1 MRQGPWEQTS
11 GPKFRG
17 FRGPWTKKKNTT
29 AHYHEK
35 YEILLIEKIVG
46 RSLSDEIRSLTT
58 RRMYF
63 ENINLAAAASDH

>member
-17 FRGPWTKKKNTT
+17 FRGPWTKTKNTT
-29 AHYHEK
+29 AHLYHEK

-46 RSLSDEIRSLTT
+46 RSLSDE
-58 RRMYF
+58 MYF